1 MKPPINRVC
10 EIHRGSLVPLRL
22 NHPPSPS
29 STTMSAAPE
38 PIDLASFD
46 ATKLSFSAP
55 KQVKAGNNTTGVSVG
70 LNYSSKALYVKTPIF
85 MRAPFGVSQGYNG
98 GGEKKEARVCGRV

>member
-1 MKPPINRVC
+1 MKTPTNRVC
-10 EIHRGSLVPLRL
+10 EIHRGIL
-22 NHPPSPS
+22 PPSAKTTPPSS